1 MNRFFALVLVLALAV
16 CGCATPMDK
25 TQQGTLIG
33 AGVGAAVGAGLG
45 QAIGRDSK
53 ATLIG
58 AAAGALAGGI
68 AGHAIGSYM
77 DRQEQEMRQ
86 SLANVESASIR
97 REQDILAVT
106 FKADVLFDT
115 GSATL
120 KPGGYDEINRVA
132 RVLNNY
138 PQTLVRVEG
147 HTDAVGS
154 DSSNQVL
161 SERRAEAVKTA
172 LVAQNVDPNRIE
184 TIGFGKSKP
193 IATNDTEAGR
203 QLNRRV
209 NILIIPV
216 EG

>member
-1 MNRFFALVLVLALAV
+1 
-16 CGCATPMDK
+16 MDK
-25 TQQGTLIG
+25 TQKGTLIG
-33 AGVGAAVGAGLG
+33 TGVGAAVGAGLG

-68 AGHAIGSYM
+68 AGHAIGGYM

-86 SLANVESASIR
+86 SLANVEAASIR

-120 KPGGYDEINRVA
+120 KPGAYDEMNRVA

-138 PQTLVRVEG
+138 PQTIIRVEG
-147 HTDAVGS
+147 HTDGVGS
-154 DSSNQVL
+154 EHSNQIL
-161 SERRAEAVKTA
+161 SERRAEAVKNA
-172 LVAQNVDPNRIE
+172 LISQNVDPHRIE
-184 TIGFGKSKP
+184 TIVFGESKP
-193 IATNDTEAGR
+193 IATNNTETGR

-209 NILIIPV
+209 NIVIIPV